1 MEAPKARAK
10 SHDWLK
16 WKPEE
21 SYNDDHLSVDQ
32 EKENLK
38 HCNMDLI
45 EHQNNVQLQHPSVCK
60 NSFACPK
67 TDLGKQKQIYQAV
80 NDFYNKKPIFQFQMK
95 LRKLPS
101 FQSWRPDD
109 VRVTLVH
116 KYWHATS
123 YLVLKHAGTFL
134 QFSPVLIMF

>member
-45 EHQNNVQLQHPSVCK
+45 EHQNNV
-60 NSFACPK
+60 
-67 TDLGKQKQIYQAV
+67 
-80 NDFYNKKPIFQFQMK
+80 
-95 LRKLPS
+95 
-101 FQSWRPDD
+101 
-109 VRVTLVH
+109 
-116 KYWHATS
+116 
-123 YLVLKHAGTFL
+123 
-134 QFSPVLIMF
+134 